1 MCMCMYVHV
10 HTCMEASDQS
20 QVSILMLHPSWFFL
34 RQGLSLA
41 QNSSSRLVLLAS
53 SLGIHLFLPP
63 QIISSYKFLAQ
74 ICPPNI
80 PAYVSGFI
88 IFSEI

>member
-1 MCMCMYVHV
+1 MYGGKR
-10 HTCMEASDQS
+10 
-20 QVSILMLHPSWFFL
+20 SISGVNFNAPPILFFL
-34 RQGLSLA
+34 RQGLSLP
-41 QNSSSRLVLLAS
+41 QNSPSRLVLLAS

-88 IFSEI
+88 IFSDI